1 MFNKAKNVL
10 EKFWKGILLGSFITL
25 ITVIVINVL
34 NSEKEFKTFKNAE
47 AVSFFW
53 YTNTYKNNREFNE
66 LFVVKNKDLIN
77 NNISLEFNNEIE
89 MVEIS
94 TLNGKELDKVFNYE
108 ILSNPK
114 NIIREFQ
121 INKHSIVLKLIPNKG
136 IAKIKIG
143 FKSSVNPNIL
153 KIEDQLLV
161 KIHNHHSAE

>member
-1 MFNKAKNVL
+1 MNK
-10 EKFWKGILLGSFITL
+10 
-25 ITVIVINVL
+25 
-34 NSEKEFKTFKNAE
+34 
-47 AVSFFW
+47 
-53 YTNTYKNNREFNE
+53 TYHSKNNREFNE

-114 NIIREFQ
+114 DSIKEIQ
-121 INKHSIVLKLIPNKG
+121 IQKNTIVLKLIPNKG
-136 IAKIKIG
+136 IAKVKIG
-143 FKSSVNPNIL
+143 FKDSINKNIL

-161 KIHNHHSAE
+161 KIFNHHTAD

>member
-1 MFNKAKNVL
+1 
-10 EKFWKGILLGSFITL
+10 
-25 ITVIVINVL
+25 
-34 NSEKEFKTFKNAE
+34 
-47 AVSFFW
+47 
-53 YTNTYKNNREFNE
+53 
-66 LFVVKNKDLIN
+66 
-77 NNISLEFNNEIE
+77 

-114 NIIREFQ
+114 DIIREFQ

-136 IAKIKIG
+136 IAQVKIG